1 MNYWMLNLIFL
12 TVIAVLLLVSV
23 LTKRSPGLKA
33 LSLTLLVLLAM
44 TAVFDNIMIAIGL
57 VGYNAELTNPA
68 RIGVAPLE
76 DFAYAIAAALGLP
89 AVWMLTAKRKHK
101 AHD

>member
-12 TVIAVLLLVSV
+12 TVIAVLLLISV
-23 LTKRSPGLKA
+23 FTKRSPGLKA

-57 VGYNAELTNPA
+57 VGYDPELTNPA

>member
-1 MNYWMLNLIFL
+1 MNYWTLNLIFL
-12 TVIAVLLLVSV
+12 AVVVALLLVSL
-23 LTKRSPGLKA
+23 LTKRSPGFKA
-33 LSLTLLVLLAM
+33 LSLTLLVVLVM

-57 VGYNAELTNPA
+57 VGYDAELTNPA

-101 AHD
+101 TDD

>member
-89 AVWMLTAKRKHK
+89 AVWMLTAKRKQK